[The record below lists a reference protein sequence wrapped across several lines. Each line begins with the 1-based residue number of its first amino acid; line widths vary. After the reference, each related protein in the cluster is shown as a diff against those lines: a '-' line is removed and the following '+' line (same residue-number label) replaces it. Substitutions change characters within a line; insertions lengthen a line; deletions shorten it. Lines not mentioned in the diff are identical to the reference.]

1 MPLEEDMV
9 ASAAAGELVD
19 CGGGPF
25 SLIEMQA
32 WGEERTVRA
41 AVLRHLLIGKDWPT
55 DARGV
60 RLRGI
65 RISGPL
71 DLQAATLH
79 CPLHLDSCILDAQLV
94 CLDQAAATV
103 LTITGCHLAGL
114 TGETLTANTLDL
126 SGSTLTGPLRLP
138 GASMTGALSCRG
150 ARLTGCDDSGNALVA
165 DAIRVGGEGV
175 LLDSGFTAA
184 GAVCFPARPSLVRSA
199 AAAPA

>member
-1 MPLEEDMV
+1 M
-9 ASAAAGELVD
+9 
-19 CGGGPF
+19 
-25 SLIEMQA
+25 
-32 WGEERTVRA
+32 
-41 AVLRHLLIGKDWPT
+41 
-55 DARGV
+55 
-60 RLRGI
+60 
-65 RISGPL
+65 
-71 DLQAATLH
+71 
-79 CPLHLDSCILDAQLV
+79 
-94 CLDQAAATV
+94 